1 LPKTPRGLALL
12 GSTGSIGT
20 STLDVVD
27 RLDGRFRVV
36 ALAAGSNLPRLAAQ
50 VEKYRPGLV
59 SVSDKRDAGKLRALL
74 GSRRTRI
81 VCGPEG
87 ALEVA
92 RAEGADTVLSAITGM
107 SGFRPTMEAVRAG
120 RRVALA
126 NKESMVVGGAL
137 LIREAARSGAR
148 IIPVDSEHSG
158 VFQCL
163 AGERGRHVRRV
174 ILTASG
180 GPFLRTPLKALA
192 AKTPEAALRHPRWSM
207 GRKVT
212 IDSATL
218 MNKGLELIEARWL
231 FDLEP
236 SRLDVLIHP
245 QSAVHALVEMMD
257 GSVLAQMGPAD
268 MRLPIQ
274 YALTWPERRDTGL
287 PRLDLAETGGL
298 EFLRVDERRFPLF
311 GVARQALAQGGSLPV
326 ALNAANEVAVAAFL
340 EKKIRFTGIA
350 EVVAGVVGRHRAGAA
365 ATVDEILDID
375 RTARRE
381 ARRHLPQRSTWQIS

>member
-20 STLDVVD
+20 SALDVVD

-107 SGFRPTMEAVRAG
+107 SGFRPTLEAVRAG